1 MYVPAADDEYPSVF
15 LALLTNRH
23 RGVSGKVNLLVDEG
37 DDIFPSADVVVG
49 DGDDWPTGG

>member
-23 RGVSGKVNLLVDEG
+23 RGVSGKVNLFVDDG
-37 DDIFPSADVVVG
+37 DDISPSADVVVG